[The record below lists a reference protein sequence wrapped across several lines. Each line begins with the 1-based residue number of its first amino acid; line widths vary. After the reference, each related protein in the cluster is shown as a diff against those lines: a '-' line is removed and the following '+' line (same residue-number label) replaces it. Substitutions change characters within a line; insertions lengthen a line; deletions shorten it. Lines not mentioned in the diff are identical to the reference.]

1 MTTPRCATEARVR
14 GDSLIGTAAPARRWL
29 LVEHDGP
36 WLPAALD
43 SPGFE
48 DGIGSALQD
57 AAMAVQGRALLIRR
71 PGRRPHRAVR
81 SWAVIDHNGIQQW
94 GSWRDPKDLLAAA
107 DVMRAGPQPPATA
120 RARSTPPLVLVCAHG
135 RHDVC
140 CAVRGRPV
148 VAALSVRWAD
158 RTWECSHI
166 GGDRFAPNVL
176 LLPDGAYYGNLDVSS
191 AMSVVEAHLRGTV
204 TPRYFRGVST
214 HPPAVQAA
222 LAGVLSSYGPAG
234 LGDVRD
240 ALCERTGDDSFRVTV
255 IGTGRLPVLVQADVT
270 RRVDPPAKLTC
281 RAEAPSCAYRYSVDV
296 LRIPGIDDAP

>member
-1 MTTPRCATEARVR
+1 MTTPHCATEARVR
-14 GDSLIGTAAPARRWL
+14 GDSLTASAAPAKRWL

-36 WLPAALD
+36 WLPTALD
-43 SPGFE
+43 SPGLV
-48 DGIGSALQD
+48 GPVGRALHE

-71 PGRRPHRAVR
+71 PGRRPHRVVR
-81 SWAVIDHNGIQQW
+81 SWAVVDHTGTQEW
-94 GSWRDPKDLLAAA
+94 GTWRHAEDLLVAA

-148 VAALSVRWAD
+148 VAALSARWAD

-191 AMSVVEAHLRGTV
+191 ALDVVEAHLRGTV
-204 TPRYFRGVST
+204 TARYFRGVST
-214 HPPAVQAA
+214 RPPAVQAA
-222 LAGVLSSYGPAG
+222 LSAVLSSYGPAG
-234 LGDVRD
+234 LDDVRD
-240 ALCERTGDDSFRVTV
+240 ALCDSTGKDSFRVTV
-255 IGTGRLPVLVQADVT
+255 LGTGRLPVLVQADVT
-270 RRVDPPAKLTC
+270 RTVAPPARLTC
-281 RAEAPSCAYRYSVDV
+281 RAESGSSAWSWSVGA
-296 LRIPGIDDAP
+296 LRIPGVEHAP